1 MKKYDT
7 IFIDRDGTINFDPGF
22 VQNVD
27 QFKFYNFTIPA
38 LRILSEHGNRFCV
51 VTNQSGVARGLIDIN
66 DLREIN
72 NYIRKEFI
80 ANQINLLEIYYCT
93 DHPDKATNRRKPGTG
108 MFLDAADDYDIELN
122 KCLMI
127 GDSEKDLIPAHNLGM
142 DSMLVLTGN
151 GHLTIDTIEPA
162 DKPTYVVENILEGAK
177 ILIKE

>member
-7 IFIDRDGTINFDPGF
+7 IFLDRDGTLNFDPGF

-38 LRILSEHGNRFCV
+38 LRILSEHGNRFCIV
-51 VTNQSGVARGLIDIN
+51 SNQSGVSRGLIDIN

-72 NYIRKEFI
+72 SYIRREFI

-93 DHPDKATNRRKPGTG
+93 DSPEKETNRRKPGTG
-108 MFLDAADDYDIELN
+108 MFLDAADDYNIELN

-151 GHLTIDTIEPA
+151 GHLTIDIIEPL
-162 DKPTYVVENILEGAK
+162 DKPTFVVENILEGAK
-177 ILIKE
+177 LLIKE